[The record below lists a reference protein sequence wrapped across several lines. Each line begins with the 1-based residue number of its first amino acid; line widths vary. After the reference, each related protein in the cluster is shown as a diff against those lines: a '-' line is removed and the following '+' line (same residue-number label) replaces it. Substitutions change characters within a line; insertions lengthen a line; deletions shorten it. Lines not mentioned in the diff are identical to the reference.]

1 MTGPERKI
9 QQECELL
16 MSMNGWYADRTQL
29 VGERGWPDT
38 TFHKLG
44 RVLYVEFK
52 TKTGKQSPQQKKVA
66 RRLSLAGH
74 TVIVARGWD
83 DLRAYA

>member
-1 MTGPERKI
+1 MTGPERRI
-9 QQECELL
+9 QEDCELL
-16 MSMNGWYADRTQL
+16 MEMNGWYVERTEL

-38 TFHKLG
+38 TFHKNG

-52 TKTGKQSPQQKKVA
+52 SKTGKQSPQQLLVA
-66 RRLSLAGH
+66 RRLALAGH

-83 DLRAYA
+83 DLRSVA

>member
-9 QQECELL
+9 QEECERF
-16 MSMNGWYADRTQL
+16 MRMNGWTAERTEH
-29 VGERGWPDT
+29 VSDKGWPDT

-52 TKTGKQSPQQKKVA
+52 TKVGKQSPQQKRVA
-66 RRLSLAGH
+66 RRLALSGH

-83 DLRAYA
+83 DLCAFA

>member
-9 QQECELL
+9 QEHCEHF
-16 MSMNGWYADRTQL
+16 MGSHGWYAERTEL

-52 TKTGKQSPQQKKVA
+52 TKTGKQSPQQKLIA
-66 RRLSLAGH
+66 RRLALAGH
-74 TVIVARGWD
+74 TVIVARGID
-83 DLRAYA
+83 DLRSVA